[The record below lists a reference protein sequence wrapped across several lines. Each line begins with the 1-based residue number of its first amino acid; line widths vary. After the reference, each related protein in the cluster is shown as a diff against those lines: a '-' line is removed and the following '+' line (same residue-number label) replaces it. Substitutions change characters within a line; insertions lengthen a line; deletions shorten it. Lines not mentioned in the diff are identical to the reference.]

1 MRILTVCLALIE
13 DISEKEKFEQLYWQ
27 YKDLMFYCAHKRL
40 HDVQLAEDAVNIS
53 FLHAAKN
60 MSMVGEVASARTKRL
75 MVTIAERTAINLY
88 HKAQKEYNRTVR
100 MEDVES
106 MVCTSEESDRM
117 IAEAILELPLPYRQ
131 AIVLKYSQGYNNR
144 EIAAILDCSVAKVEK
159 LLARGKKQL
168 AKQLEEV

>member
-13 DISEKEKFEQLYWQ
+13 DVSEKEKFEQLYWQ

-40 HDVQLAEDAVNIS
+40 RDIQLAEDAVNIS

-60 MSMVGEVASARTKRL
+60 MSMVGEVVSARTKRL

-88 HKAQKEYNRTVR
+88 HKTQKEYNRTVR

-106 MVCTSEESDRM
+106 MVYTSEESDRM

-168 AKQLEEV
+168 AKQLKEV

>member
-1 MRILTVCLALIE
+1 M
-13 DISEKEKFEQLYWQ
+13 
-27 YKDLMFYCAHKRL
+27 YKR
-40 HDVQLAEDAVNIS
+40 Q
-53 FLHAAKN
+53 
-60 MSMVGEVASARTKRL
+60 
-75 MVTIAERTAINLY
+75 
-88 HKAQKEYNRTVR
+88 EYNRTVR

-106 MVCTSEESDRM
+106 MVYTSEESDRM

-168 AKQLEEV
+168 AKQLKEV